1 MAFLLINKMI
11 DKDIVQ
17 KFVAGN
23 VKAFEKIFR
32 EYARGMQLIAL
43 GIYKDADVA
52 EDAVQETFVYLW
64 NHRGVIKSGESLE
77 GYLYTSVKH
86 YVLNHLR
93 HQHIRLAK
101 EEDIA
106 REQEW
111 LGHQSP
117 EEHEDIE
124 EKIKTVR
131 SVIDLLPESCRKIF
145 VMTVIEG
152 MSYADAADE
161 LGISLNTVKSQVK
174 IAYKKIKNTV
184 QENPDNMYYTA
195 LFLLSL
201 KKIL

>member
-1 MAFLLINKMI
+1 MINK
-11 DKDIVQ
+11 DIIQ
-17 KFVAGN
+17 KFVDGDMN
-23 VKAFEKIFR
+23 AFEKIFR
-32 EYARGMQLIAL
+32 EYARGMQLTAL
-43 GIYKDADVA
+43 GIYEDTDVA

-77 GYLYTSVKH
+77 GYLYASVKH
-86 YVLNHLR
+86 YVLNYLR
-93 HQHIRLAK
+93 HQHVRQEK

-111 LGHQSP
+111 LGHQNS
-117 EEHEDIE
+117 EEYEDIE
-124 EKIKTVR
+124 EKIKAVR
-131 SVIDLLPESCRKIF
+131 AVIDLLPESCRKIF

-161 LGISLNTVKSQVK
+161 LGVSLNTVKSQVK